1 MCVLFLSCILLLY
14 SISTLKE
21 EIRLNEE
28 MIKTNGATNY
38 EELEK
43 LQNQIEQLKTEKYIM
58 IEENHKISKDRDEL
72 KDW

>member
-1 MCVLFLSCILLLY
+1 M
-14 SISTLKE
+14 KE